1 MLRFSSIACFAA
13 TLSLATA
20 LTPAFADP
28 LTLPPVPQGL
38 GHADSAPPPAGVIAY
53 VDDGATN
60 QRGDACHATVD
71 TNAGVRVLSGFLQLW
86 TPRTPFVDADQD
98 APAKGGC
105 PAVAKSDW
113 SGLPGSPTDGV
124 KKFAKLHE
132 QNIAYSIKVTR
143 EHTPERD
150 LAAYLDDRRNKN
162 VSITD
167 GLGPL
172 ADAWREGARQTTT
185 ITDMPADATTVKYDD
200 KGNNRGVGSKDNPD
214 LGKAVD
220 LIEAGSAD
228 GSTEPAKR
236 YYKYA
241 RPYRASD
248 KVRVVPQL
256 EKAKSDKPASDGGF
270 PSGHTAEGWRDALV
284 MAYLVPQRY
293 QEMLTRAAML
303 GENRIRAGMHQTFDV
318 LGGRVLAT
326 ATVAY
331 NLNRTQYA
339 PLRSEAYQQS
349 QTWLMSQT
357 ASKDGQGLW
366 QAAHAQPQTADPYAD
381 YAWNKAFFE
390 PRLTYGYKPIGD
402 SMKAPTVP
410 KGAEVLLETRLP
422 YLSADQRRV
431 VLKTTEIASGYP
443 VISDPE
449 GWGRLD
455 LFRAADGYG
464 AFDGDV
470 TLQMDADKGGFNA
483 VDTWKNPISG
493 KGKLTKQGSGSLILT
508 GANSWTGGTVL
519 EAGTLVAQSATALGK
534 GDVYLTGGTL
544 AIDAEQLKVG
554 GTMTLGKEA
563 TMSIAAQASSK
574 VPKLAVSSTLFI
586 DGAKLA
592 IHPKDA
598 ADWKPG
604 QTVKLVSAKK
614 IEGKFATVEAGNLKI
629 TPIYGKTGISL
640 RIEG

>member
-1 MLRFSSIACFAA
+1 M
-13 TLSLATA
+13 
-20 LTPAFADP
+20 
-28 LTLPPVPQGL
+28 
-38 GHADSAPPPAGVIAY
+38 AY
-53 VDDGATN
+53 VDTGATN
-60 QRGDACHATVD
+60 QRGDACHATPQ
-71 TNAGVRVLSGFLQLW
+71 TNAGVRVLSGFLELW
-86 TPRTPFVDADQD
+86 TPRTPFVDADQE
-98 APAKGGC
+98 APAKDGC
-105 PAVAKSDW
+105 PAIAKSDW
-113 SGLPGSPTDGV
+113 SGIPGSPTDGV
-124 KKFAKLHE
+124 KKLPKLHE
-132 QNIAYSIKVTR
+132 QNLAYSIKVTG

-150 LAAYLDDRRNKN
+150 LAAYLDDRRGKN

-172 ADAWREGARQTTT
+172 ADAWRQGVRQTTT
-185 ITDMPADATTVKYDD
+185 ITGMPADATTVKYDD
-200 KGNNRGVGSKDNPD
+200 KGNNRGVGSKDNTD

-248 KVRVVPQL
+248 KVRIVPQL
-256 EKAKSDKPASDGGF
+256 ELAKSDKPASDGGF
-270 PSGHTAEGWRDALV
+270 PSGHTAEAWRDALV

-326 ATVAY
+326 AIVAY
-331 NLNRTQYA
+331 NLNRPDYT

-349 QTWLMSQT
+349 QTWLMKQT
-357 ASKDGQGLW
+357 GAKDGQALLA
-366 QAAHAQPQTADPYAD
+366 AAHALPKSTDAYAD
-381 YAWNKAFFE
+381 YAWNKQFFE
-390 PRLTYGYKPIGD
+390 PRLTYGYKQIGD
-402 SMKAPTVP
+402 PSLAPSVP

-443 VISDPE
+443 IINDPE

-470 TLQMDADKGGFNA
+470 TLIMDGTKGGFNA
-483 VDTWKNPISG
+483 DDTWKNPISG
-493 KGKLTKQGSGSLILT
+493 KGKLTKQGSGTLT
-508 GANSWTGGTVL
+508 LSANNSWSGGTVI
-519 EAGTLVAQSATALGK
+519 EDGRLVAQSPTAFGK
-534 GDVYLTGGTL
+534 GDVYL
-544 AIDAEQLKVG
+544 AG
-554 GTMTLGKEA
+554 GTMDIASAPLTVTGTLTLRKDA
-563 TMSIAAQASSK
+563 TLEITSTKATKAPS
-574 VPKLAVSSTLFI
+574 LAVSKTLFI
-586 DGAKLA
+586 DGGKLVVK
-592 IHPKDA
+592 PNGQ
-598 ADWKPG
+598 WKAG
-604 QTVKLVSAKK
+604 QTIKLITATR
-614 IEGKFATVEAGNLKI
+614 IAGKFGAIEVDGHKVKAV
-629 TPIYGKTGISL
+629 YGKKTISL

>member
-1 MLRFSSIACFAA
+1 MPRFSPIACFTA
-13 TLSLATA
+13 TLSFATA
-20 LTPAFADP
+20 LTPAFADT

-38 GHADSAPPPAGVIAY
+38 GHTDSAPPPAGVIAY

-105 PAVAKSDW
+105 PAVSKSDW
-113 SGLPGSPTDGV
+113 SGIPGSPTDGV
-124 KKFAKLHE
+124 KKLAKLHE
-132 QNIAYSIKVTR
+132 QNIAYSIKVTG

-162 VSITD
+162 ASIVD

-172 ADAWREGARQTTT
+172 TDAWRKGTRQTTT
-185 ITDMPADATTVKYDD
+185 ITDMPA
-200 KGNNRGVGSKDNPD
+200 
-214 LGKAVD
+214 D

-256 EKAKSDKPASDGGF
+256 EKAKSDKPAADGGF
-270 PSGHTAEGWRDALV
+270 PSGHTSEGWRDALV

-331 NLNRTQYA
+331 NLNRAQYA

-357 ASKDGQGLW
+357 ASTDGQGLL
-366 QAAHAQPQTADPYAD
+366 QAAHAQPQSADAYAD

-402 SMKAPTVP
+402 SMKAPSVP

-431 VLKTTEIASGYP
+431 VLKSTEIASGYP
-443 VISDPE
+443 IISDPE

-470 TLQMDADKGGFNA
+470 ALQMDADKGGFNA
-483 VDTWKNPISG
+483 ADTWKNSISG
-493 KGKLTKQGSGSLILT
+493 KGKLTKQGSGSLTLT
-508 GANSWTGGTVL
+508 GENNWTGGTVI
-519 EAGTLVAQSATALGK
+519 EGGTLVAKSATALGK
-534 GDVYLTGGTL
+534 GDVYLTNGTL
-544 AIDAEQLKVG
+544 TIDAQQLKVG
-554 GTMTLGKEA
+554 DTMTLGKDA
-563 TMSIAAQASSK
+563 TLSVATKTSSN
-574 VPKLAVSSTLFI
+574 VPSLAVANALFI

-592 IHPKDA
+592 INPKDA
-598 ADWKPG
+598 AEWKSG
-604 QTVKLVSAKK
+604 QTVKLLSAKK
-614 IEGKFATVEAGNLKI
+614 IEGKFGTIDAGGLKI
-629 TPIYGKTGISL
+629 APIYGKTGISL
-640 RIEG
+640 RVDG